1 MTAAENERVEDV
13 ETPETLA
20 VETKPV
26 DTEKCDAEA
35 AKLELTPSGREG
47 AYVKETP
54 FGTFLYVWDPNSE
67 SFKDF
72 PAGEPDAEDA
82 DFTTSGQIIDK
93 NNESAVEADAMI
105 ALQEQGL
112 NIVQGDSYPFTAEK
126 DGKYYEYNKETG
138 KFEEVDK
145 KPVKEE

>member
-1 MTAAENERVEDV
+1 
-13 ETPETLA
+13 
-20 VETKPV
+20 
-26 DTEKCDAEA
+26 
-35 AKLELTPSGREG
+35 
-47 AYVKETP
+47 
-54 FGTFLYVWDPNSE
+54 
-67 SFKDF
+67 
-72 PAGEPDAEDA
+72 
-82 DFTTSGQIIDK
+82 
-93 NNESAVEADAMI
+93 MI